1 MATSCAASYQRRR
14 CQHGR
19 PQHPALPPSSLQ
31 LWPPCCTMQ
40 GNFFT
45 SPSSSKPRALLLG
58 IALHPLSH
66 PSQRPSPTGIA
77 PTHTPRRWPEAMVT
91 LLAVAPTTRELGAP
105 SPDRSKGAS
114 LPLDVPSHAA
124 RLAKIIT
131 SVTPSRPGATL
142 MCIPTLPS
150 KGVKALP
157 WITLDPRCSG
167 YRSRWPPTLGDS
179 DHQRTSPSMMVRPT

>member
-1 MATSCAASYQRRR
+1 MGAPSTLRF
-14 CQHGR
+14 
-19 PQHPALPPSSLQ
+19 LPSSLQ
-31 LWPPCCTMQ
+31 LWAPCCTMQ

-45 SPSSSKPRALLLG
+45 SPSSSRPRDLLLG
-58 IALHPLSH
+58 IALHPLGH

-77 PTHTPRRWPEAMVT
+77 PMHTPRRWPEAMVT

-105 SPDRSKGAS
+105 SPGRSKGAS

-124 RLAKIIT
+124 GLVKIIT
-131 SVTPSRPGATL
+131 SATPSRPGATL
-142 MCIPTLPS
+142 MCSPTLPS

-167 YRSRWPPTLGDS
+167 RRSGRPPTLGDS